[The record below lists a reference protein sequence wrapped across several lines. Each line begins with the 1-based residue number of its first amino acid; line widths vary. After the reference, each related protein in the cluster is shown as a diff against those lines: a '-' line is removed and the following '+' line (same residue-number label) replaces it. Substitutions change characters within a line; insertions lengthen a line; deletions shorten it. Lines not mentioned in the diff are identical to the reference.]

1 MKKIIILLLITC
13 LFAMPIMAQES
24 QVEIP
29 KQETKTLAND
39 PFMVVWFF
47 IAGFVFSKIAKDVIV
62 DGAYGVRK

>member
-1 MKKIIILLLITC
+1 MEKIIILLLITC

-29 KQETKTLAND
+29 KQEKTLANN
-39 PFMVVWFF
+39 PFMVVWFA
-47 IAGFVFSKIAKDVIV
+47 IGFFVASRITKDVIV